1 MVVDQDFVSQLRDHE
16 EPAILAFVDRYYTP
30 IHRYLSRLLGDPQVA
45 AELTQETFLEAYT
58 TLPRLVYDSHL
69 SAWLFQIATNLAR
82 KHHRRRCLIDWTSLD
97 TRVAHPASLEQRIV
111 QQDLI
116 ERALAQ
122 LPLDQK
128 ACLLLHAWAG
138 LTCAEIA
145 RVVGK
150 TEDAVKMMLMR
161 ARRQFRAAYDVSSV
175 EGQAE

>member
-1 MVVDQDFVSQLRDHE
+1 MVVDQDFVSQLRDHD

-45 AELTQETFLEAYT
+45 AELTQETFLAAYT
-58 TLPRLVYDSHL
+58 ALPRLVDDSNL
-69 SAWLFQIATNLAR
+69 SAWLFRIATNLAR
-82 KHHRRRCLIDWTSLD
+82 KHLRRRRLIDWTPLD
-97 TRVAHPASLEQRIV
+97 THVAHPTNLEQRIV
-111 QQDLI
+111 EQDLVA
-116 ERALAQ
+116 RALAQ

-150 TEDAVKMMLMR
+150 TEGAVKMLLMR
-161 ARRQFRAAYDVSSV
+161 ARRQFRAAYDVSGV
-175 EGQAE
+175 EGQEA